1 MDVKTIRWRTTIHAI
16 DRYIERSADGRTWST
31 KEAAEKDL
39 LVELGIAQYIGKKPD
54 PTRPGAENDIWFLP
68 ISGMYVFSSDDPSG
82 EVVVRTVLGGDYAP
96 DRANGNKRYTDA
108 ISIVRKALEEA
119 RDLPSLFS
127 KLTSIP
133 ALVAGL
139 KLAPLEQP
147 APKETP
153 IAPLTVVVEHRVVW
167 PEITTLIETLA
178 PKVLA
183 TGRLGQNRVACR
195 PKDAAN
201 KTVLKR
207 VRREKGM
214 SQTAAA
220 RCLGISL
227 PTYRR
232 METGTRPT
240 LQADIDRVLAGP

>member
-16 DRYIERSADGRTWST
+16 DRYIERSADGRTWPT

-82 EVVVRTVLGGDYAP
+82 EVVVRTVLSGDYAP
-96 DRANGNKRYTDA
+96 DRASGNKRYADTV
-108 ISIVRKALEEA
+108 STVRKALEEA

-139 KLAPLEQP
+139 KLTPLEQP

-153 IAPLTVVVEHRVVW
+153 TAPLMVIIEHRIVW
-167 PEITTLIETLA
+167 PEMNALVEKLA
-178 PKVLA
+178 PRVMA
-183 TGRLGQNRVACR
+183 TGRLGQNRVTCR

-201 KTVLKR
+201 KAALKR
-207 VRREKGM
+207 ARREKGL

-232 METGTRPT
+232 MEAGTRPT